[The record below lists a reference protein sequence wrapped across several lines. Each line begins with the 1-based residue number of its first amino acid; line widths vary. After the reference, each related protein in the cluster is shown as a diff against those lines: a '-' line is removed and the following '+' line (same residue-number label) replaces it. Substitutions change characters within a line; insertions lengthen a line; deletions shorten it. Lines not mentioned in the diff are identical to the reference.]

1 MVFETIKEHELF
13 QLFINCNKDYVKT
26 QELENIDKSSME
38 SFWQTVLFEELYSYW
53 LIVSNDLESFNQD
66 KLQ

>member
-1 MVFETIKEHELF
+1 MLLSIVPNCYKWFFETIKEHELF

-38 SFWQTVLFEELYSYW
+38 SFWQTVF
-53 LIVSNDLESFNQD
+53 I
-66 KLQ
+66 